1 MRIFRP
7 LMLLFAVV
15 AVVLALAVTGFAT
28 PPLPS
33 TLAKYAAGTVK
44 ILPLE
49 RAFPLDE
56 QVELS
61 ELRARDR
68 VRHARILLGGGGR
81 QSSVGGVVDFPVQG
95 SSDPYL
101 VGSKTTMLYF
111 TKVKLGSPPT
121 EFNVQIDTGSD
132 ILWVTC
138 STCSNCPH
146 SSGLGIDLHF
156 FDAPG
161 SLTAGSVTCSDP
173 ICSSVFQTTAAQCSE
188 NNQCGYSFRYG
199 DGSGTSGFYMTDTF
213 YFDAILGESLV
224 ANSSAPIVFGCSTY
238 QSGDLT
244 KSDKAVDG
252 IFGFGKG
259 KLSVVSQLSSRGIT
273 PPVFSHC
280 LKGDGSGGG
289 VFVLGEI
296 LVPGIVYSPLVPS
309 QPHYNLNMLSIG
321 VNGQMLPIDAAVFE
335 ASNTRGTIV
344 DTGTTLTYLVK
355 EAYDP
360 FINAISN
367 SVSQL
372 VTPIISN
379 GEQCYLVSTSISDVF
394 PPVSFNFAGGASMML
409 RPQEYLFHYGFY
421 DGASMWCI
429 GFKIAP
435 EEQTIL
441 GDLVLKDKV
450 FVYDLAR
457 QRIGWTNYD
466 CSMSVNVSVTSGKD
480 IVNSGQPCLTISTR
494 NILLRFLFSMLLTL
508 LLCIFFSLT

>member
-1 MRIFRP
+1 MPIFHSLT
-7 LMLLFAVV
+7 LMLLAV
-15 AVVLALAVTGFAT
+15 AVAFAAAIT
-28 PPLPS
+28 AFASPL
-33 TLAKYAAGTVK
+33 K
-44 ILPLE
+44 IFPLQ

-56 QVELS
+56 PVELS
-61 ELRARDR
+61 ELRARDS
-68 VRHARILLGGGGR
+68 VRHARILLNRGGR
-81 QSSVGGVVDFPVQG
+81 QSSIGGVVNFPVQG
-95 SSDPYL
+95 SSDPFL

-138 STCSNCPH
+138 GSCSNCPR
-146 SSGLGIDLHF
+146 SSGLGIELHF

-161 SLTAGSVTCSDP
+161 SLTASSLTCSDP
-173 ICSSVFQTTAAQCSE
+173 ICSSAFQTTAAQCSE
-188 NNQCGYSFRYG
+188 NNNQCGYSFRYG
-199 DGSGTSGFYMTDTF
+199 DGSGTSGYYMSDTF
-213 YFDAILGESLV
+213 YFDAVLGVSLV

-252 IFGFGKG
+252 IFGFGRG

-296 LVPGIVYSPLVPS
+296 LVPGMVYSPLVPS
-309 QPHYNLNMLSIG
+309 QSHYNLNLLSIS
-321 VNGQMLPIDAAVFE
+321 VNGEMLPIDAVAFE
-335 ASNTRGTIV
+335 TSNTRGTIV

-360 FINAISN
+360 FLSAISS

-372 VTPIISN
+372 VTPIMSN
-379 GEQCYLVSTSISDVF
+379 GEQCYLVSTSINNMF
-394 PPVSFNFAGGASMML
+394 PPVSLNFAGGASMML
-409 RPQEYLFHYGFY
+409 RPQDYLFHYGFY

-429 GFKIAP
+429 GFSQAL
-435 EEQTIL
+435 EEQNIL

-457 QRIGWTNYD
+457 QRIGWAEYD

-480 IVNSGQPCLTISTR
+480 IVNSGQPCLMISR
-494 NILLRFLFSMLLTL
+494 KDMLLKLFSSVLLAL
-508 LLCIFFSLT
+508 LLCTFFTLT

>member
-1 MRIFRP
+1 MN
-7 LMLLFAVV
+7 
-15 AVVLALAVTGFAT
+15 
-28 PPLPS
+28 
-33 TLAKYAAGTVK
+33 
-44 ILPLE
+44 
-49 RAFPLDE
+49 
-56 QVELS
+56 
-61 ELRARDR
+61 
-68 VRHARILLGGGGR
+68 
-81 QSSVGGVVDFPVQG
+81 FPVQG
-95 SSDPYL
+95 SSDPFL

-138 STCSNCPH
+138 GSCSNCPR
-146 SSGLGIDLHF
+146 SSGLGIELHF

-161 SLTAGSVTCSDP
+161 SLTASSLTCSDP
-173 ICSSVFQTTAAQCSE
+173 VCSSAFQTTAAQCSE
-188 NNQCGYSFRYG
+188 NSNQCGYSFRYG
-199 DGSGTSGFYMTDTF
+199 DGSGTSGYYMTDTF
-213 YFDAILGESLV
+213 HFDAVLGESLV

-296 LVPGIVYSPLVPS
+296 LVPGMVYSPLVPS
-309 QPHYNLNMLSIG
+309 QPHYNLNLLSIS
-321 VNGQMLPIDAAVFE
+321 VNGEMLPIDAVAFE
-335 ASNTRGTIV
+335 TSNTRGTIV

-360 FINAISN
+360 FLSAISS

-372 VTPIISN
+372 VTPIMSN
-379 GEQCYLVSTSISDVF
+379 GEQCYLVSTSINDMF
-394 PPVSFNFAGGASMML
+394 PPVSLNFAGGASMML
-409 RPQEYLFHYGFY
+409 RPQDYLFHYGFY
-421 DGASMWCI
+421 DGSSMWCI
-429 GFKIAP
+429 GFSQAL
-435 EEQTIL
+435 EEQNIL

-457 QRIGWTNYD
+457 QRIGWANYD

-480 IVNSGQPCLTISTR
+480 IVNSGQPCLMVSR
-494 NILLRFLFSMLLTL
+494 KDMLLKLFSSVLLAL
-508 LLCIFFSLT
+508 LLCTFFSLT

>member
-1 MRIFRP
+1 MRIFRS
-7 LMLLFAVV
+7 LMLAV
-15 AVVLALAVTGFAT
+15 ALALALAVTELAAS
-28 PPLPS
+28 PLPS
-33 TLAKYAAGTVK
+33 VFAKYAAGPAK
-44 ILPLE
+44 ILPLQ

-56 QVELS
+56 PVELS

-68 VRHARILLGGGGR
+68 VRHARILLGGGR

-138 STCSNCPH
+138 SSCSNCPH

-161 SLTAGSVTCSDP
+161 SFTAGSVTCSDP

-199 DGSGTSGFYMTDTF
+199 DGSGTSGYYMTDTF

-296 LVPGIVYSPLVPS
+296 LVPGMVYSPLLPS
-309 QPHYNLNMLSIG
+309 QPHYNLNLLSIG
-321 VNGQMLPIDAAVFE
+321 VNGQILPIDAAVFE

-360 FINAISN
+360 FLNAISN

-372 VTPIISN
+372 VTLIISN
-379 GEQCYLVSTSISDVF
+379 GEQCYLVSTSISDMF
-394 PPVSFNFAGGASMML
+394 PPVSLNFAGGASMML
-409 RPQEYLFHYGFY
+409 RPQDYLFHYGFY

-429 GFKIAP
+429 GFQKAP

-457 QRIGWTNYD
+457 QRIGWANYD

-480 IVNSGQPCLTISTR
+480 IVNSGQPCLNISTR
-494 NILLRFLFSMLLTL
+494 EILLRFFFSILVAL